1 MYEGLGDAPPAVKFI
16 VLAPGTSAEPA
27 RLVVRVINKSP
38 VLRKLKAPGVPSGKD
53 PNPVVS
59 A

>member
-1 MYEGLGDAPPAVKFI
+1 LGAEPAAVKLI
-16 VLAPGTSAEPA
+16 VLAPGNSAEPA
-27 RLVVRVINKSP
+27 RLVVRVINRSP
-38 VLRKLKAPGVPSGKD
+38 VLRKLKAPGVPSAKD

>member
-1 MYEGLGDAPPAVKFI
+1 VKLI
-16 VLAPGTSAEPA
+16 VLAPGNSAEPA
-27 RLVVRVINKSP
+27 RLVVRVINRSP
-38 VLRKLKAPGVPSGKD
+38 VLRKLKAPGVPSAKD

>member
-1 MYEGLGDAPPAVKFI
+1 VKFI
-16 VLAPGTSAEPA
+16 VLAPGTNADPA

-38 VLRKLKAPGVPSGKD
+38 VLRKLKAPAVPSAKE